1 MIRDITLG
9 QYYSGESWVHKLDPR
24 VKILATILYIVELFI
39 VNNFIGFAIGAAV
52 LAVIIAVSRVPL
64 GFIVRGLKPILIIL
78 MFTFALNIFMV
89 SGEVIWQ
96 WKFLHITKEGIRI
109 AVFMAIRLILLIIGS
124 SMLTLTTR
132 PLALTDGMERLM
144 SPFKKIGLPA
154 HEIAMMMT
162 IALRF
167 IPTLLEETDKIMKAQ
182 QARGADFESGGLI
195 QKAKNLIPILVPLFI
210 SAFRIAQDL
219 AMAMEARCYRGG
231 ANRTRMNEMKMRSRD
246 AVAFILMAVFLAV
259 IILSRDGIIFYYG
272 ILFH

>member
-9 QYYSGESWVHKLDPR
+9 QYYAYDSRIHRLDPR
-24 VKILATILYIVELFI
+24 VKIIATLLFIIELFI
-39 VNNFIGFAIGAAV
+39 VDNFIGFAIAALV
-52 LAVIIAVSRVPL
+52 LGIVIAISHVPVS
-64 GFIVRGLKPILIIL
+64 FILRGLKPIIIIL
-78 MFTFALNIFMV
+78 LFTFALNMFMIK
-89 SGEVIWQ
+89 GEVIFSFW
-96 WKFLHITKEGIRI
+96 FLKITKEGLYTAI
-109 AVFMAIRLILLIIGS
+109 FMAIRLMLLIMGS

-132 PLALTDGMERLM
+132 PLALTDGIERLL

-182 QARGADFESGGLI
+182 QARGADFETGNLI
-195 QKAKNLIPILVPLFI
+195 KKAKNLIPILVPLFV

-231 ANRTRMNEMKMRSRD
+231 DGRTRMHEMKLKKRD
-246 AVAFILMAVFLAV
+246 IIAFILEAAFLVLV
-259 IILSRDGIIFYYG
+259 IVEAR
-272 ILFH
+272 LF

>member
-9 QYYSGESWVHKLDPR
+9 QYYGSESAIHRLDPR
-24 VKILATILYIVELFI
+24 VKIIATLLFIVELFI
-39 VNNFIGFAIGAAV
+39 VDNFYGFLIAGVALAI
-52 LAVIIAVSRVPL
+52 VIAISKVPVS
-64 GFIVRGLKPILIIL
+64 FILRGLKPIIIIL
-78 MFTFALNIFMV
+78 MFTFFLNMFMIK
-89 SGEVIWQ
+89 GEVLVSWWI
-96 WKFLHITKEGIRI
+96 FTITKEGVRTAI
-109 AVFMAIRLILLIIGS
+109 FMAIRLMLLIMGS

-132 PLALTDGMERLM
+132 PLALTDGMERLL

-167 IPTLLEETDKIMKAQ
+167 IPTLLEETDKIIKAQ

-195 QKAKNLIPILVPLFI
+195 AKAKSLIPILVPLFI

-231 ANRTRMNEMKMRSRD
+231 DGRTRMHEMKLRKRD
-246 AVAFILMAVFLAV
+246 VIAFILEAAFLAV
-259 IILSRDGIIFYYG
+259 IIIESKL
-272 ILFH
+272 L